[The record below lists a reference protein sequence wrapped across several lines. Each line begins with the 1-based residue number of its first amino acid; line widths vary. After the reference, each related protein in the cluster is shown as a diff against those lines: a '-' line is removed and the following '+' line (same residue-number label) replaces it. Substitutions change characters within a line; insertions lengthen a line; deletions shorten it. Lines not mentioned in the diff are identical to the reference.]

1 MCKFYKITLIQF
13 TQFLILFALTLTAC
27 KTPVPYTQEDAYH
40 ENVQYIK
47 DQAYD
52 NWNKRSNRKNATI
65 ATFFLEKALSLE
77 PENFE
82 IALLLSR
89 AYHFEAYYIE
99 TDQSQKDSLFM
110 MGARLA
116 IQIVEQSAAYQET
129 ITTVQGDSMVKVTAA
144 LAAVEKEYINA
155 LFWWAANMGR
165 YLSTKSV
172 RMRLDY
178 REMGEAVMHR
188 VLALDPDYF
197 YGGPYRFFGALYA
210 RLPGVELSRSE
221 DYFQKAITAYPDYLG
236 TYVLRAKFLHTKSG
250 DREKFRADL
259 EYVMNADPAQIPDV
273 MQENLVEQKFARQLL
288 DQEDL
293 LFE

>member
-221 DYFQKAITAYPDYLG
+221 EYFQKAITAYPDYLG

-293 LFE
+293 LLE

>member
-155 LFWWAANMGR
+155 LFWWATNMGR

-221 DYFQKAITAYPDYLG
+221 EYFQKAITAYPDYLG

>member
-1 MCKFYKITLIQF
+1 
-13 TQFLILFALTLTAC
+13 
-27 KTPVPYTQEDAYH
+27 
-40 ENVQYIK
+40 
-47 DQAYD
+47 
-52 NWNKRSNRKNATI
+52 
-65 ATFFLEKALSLE
+65 
-77 PENFE
+77 
-82 IALLLSR
+82 
-89 AYHFEAYYIE
+89 
-99 TDQSQKDSLFM
+99 
-110 MGARLA
+110 
-116 IQIVEQSAAYQET
+116 
-129 ITTVQGDSMVKVTAA
+129 MVKVTAA

-221 DYFQKAITAYPDYLG
+221 EYFQKAITAYPDYLG

>member
-221 DYFQKAITAYPDYLG
+221 EYFQKAITAYPDYLG